1 MIAVRSMLSE
11 SSTATPRCIRHSAV
25 NFSITLWPVSPP
37 YTSPFDGPKVIY
49 IDRHHQGGYA
59 PPCIHLFFPAGMP
72 HRYTQEARGDST
84 PPSSFSCR
92 QHPNPT
98 PVRTQPTD
106 EPVFA
111 SNSSTRSL
119 PLIHDIDVASCFVYS
134 NPLWPTETV
143 PTQPIQPAQFSTT
156 SIPQPK
162 SPPKYVPTRS
172 QRRSTTSTSKHNKQ
186 AQRATTRISL
196 GGRLQGS
203 CRSKYRADLTG
214 KPQILVYDKKQDQQ
228 TINPNS
234 NPKHEQLEGS
244 RSIDICRQDT
254 MSIGK

>member
-134 NPLWPTETV
+134 NPLWPLRRFPPSPYNRHSSALHQYPSRNLLRNTC
-143 PTQPIQPAQFSTT
+143 PRAANAGAPQAQAST
-156 SIPQPK
+156 
-162 SPPKYVPTRS
+162 
-172 QRRSTTSTSKHNKQ
+172 TSKHNEQ
-186 AQRATTRISL
+186 PRASL
-196 GGRLQGS
+196 WG
-203 CRSKYRADLTG
+203 
-214 KPQILVYDKKQDQQ
+214 
-228 TINPNS
+228 
-234 NPKHEQLEGS
+234 EGS
-244 RSIDICRQDT
+244 RVHAGP
-254 MSIGK
+254 SIGPI